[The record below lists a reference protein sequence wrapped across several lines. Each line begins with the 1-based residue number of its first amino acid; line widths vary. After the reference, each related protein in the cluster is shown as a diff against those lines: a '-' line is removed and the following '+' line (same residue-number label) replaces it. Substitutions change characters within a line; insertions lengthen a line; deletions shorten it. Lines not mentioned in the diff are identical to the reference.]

1 MMPRRSREWAAFS
14 GAERK
19 GNVNRQTKRLLA
31 KQQRQDERNKPRAT
45 PGQPVTATGLPRRKR
60 TPVRQFMREVRNELK
75 KVAWPSRNEVMT
87 YTVVVLVSTVAITL
101 FVFGL
106 DYGFAKAV
114 LKVFGG

>member
-1 MMPRRSREWAAFS
+1 
-14 GAERK
+14 
-19 GNVNRQTKRLLA
+19 VNRQTKRLLA
-31 KQQRQDERNKPRAT
+31 KQQRQEERAKPRPAAAGGT
-45 PGQPVTATGLPRRKR
+45 PTTATGLPKKKR
-60 TPVRQFMREVRNELK
+60 TPARQFLREVRNELK
-75 KVAWPSRNEVMT
+75 KVAWPSRNEVVT